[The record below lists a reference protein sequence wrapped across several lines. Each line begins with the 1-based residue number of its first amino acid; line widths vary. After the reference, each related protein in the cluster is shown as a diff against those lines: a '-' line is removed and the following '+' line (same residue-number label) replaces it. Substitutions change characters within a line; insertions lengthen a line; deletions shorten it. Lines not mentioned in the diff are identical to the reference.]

1 MHIMFISPTVDTYY
15 NLTKKKM
22 YHIEKVDDDAI
33 YFYDDNGKMTFVSI
47 DEFPKSFE
55 ILYI

>member
-1 MHIMFISPTVDTYY
+1 MHVMFISPTVDGYY

-22 YHIEKVDDDAI
+22 YAIEKVDDEAI
-33 YFYDDNGKMTFVSI
+33 YFTDDNGEMIFVSI

>member
-1 MHIMFISPTVDTYY
+1 MHVMFISPTVEGYY

-22 YHIEKVDDDAI
+22 YMIEKIDDEAI
-33 YFYDDNGKMTFVSI
+33 YFKDDNDEMTFVSI